1 MYKKAVKNC
10 AVWRA
15 AINARE
21 DQVETKDY
29 FKIVNDAYKTENNE
43 LIESEIK
50 RAVQLAKENEGEDSA
65 VYSAMLSELGGL
77 YRGLTR
83 FNECLDCFNR
93 AADVMKAA
101 RGADSADYATCI
113 NNRASTYRLM
123 GRFDEAQ
130 EELEKCL
137 EIYEKSVGKK
147 HILYSAA
154 LNNLGMVALN
164 REDTDSAMEYL
175 TEAAD
180 ILKELPGHLFEY
192 GSSLANTAEL
202 HRLMGRYREAEENL
216 LKAKAVYDTELN
228 DTYTSHYHAI
238 LNSLG
243 LVCLATHRY
252 KEAEEWFEKALA
264 ACERYFGRDHRE
276 YRSTEH
282 NLAVV
287 RSLMNNDIG
296 DSPLC

>member
-1 MYKKAVKNC
+1 MEIK
-10 AVWRA
+10 
-15 AINARE
+15 E
-21 DQVETKDY
+21 Y
-29 FKIVNDAYKTENNE
+29 FGIVDSAYKTEDNAF
-43 LIESEIK
+43 IESEIK
-50 RAVQLAKENEGEDSA
+50 RACELARQNEGEGSA

-77 YRGLTR
+77 YRGLNR
-83 FNECLDCFNR
+83 FDECLDCFT
-93 AADVMKAA
+93 KAA
-101 RGADSADYATCI
+101 EIMKTAKGADSADYATCI
-113 NNRASTYRLM
+113 NNRASTYRMM
-123 GRFDEAQ
+123 GRFDDAQ
-130 EELEKCL
+130 DELEKCL
-137 EIYEKSVGKK
+137 RIYEKSVGKK

-164 REDTDSAMEYL
+164 REDTDAAMEYL

-202 HRLMGRYREAEENL
+202 YRLLGRYKEAEDNL

-243 LVCLATHRY
+243 LVCMATNRY
-252 KEAEEWFEKALA
+252 KEAEDWFVKALA

-282 NLAVV
+282 NLEVV
-287 RSLMNNDIG
+287 RNLIKGPDRGMI
-296 DSPLC
+296 

>member
-1 MYKKAVKNC
+1 MDV
-10 AVWRA
+10 
-15 AINARE
+15 
-21 DQVETKDY
+21 KDY
-29 FKIVNDAYKTENNE
+29 FAIVDGAYKTENNE
-43 LIESEIK
+43 FIESEIK
-50 RAVQLAKENEGEDSA
+50 RAVELARKNEGEDSA
-65 VYSAMLSELGGL
+65 IYSAMLSELGGL

-83 FNECLDCFNR
+83 FDECLECFEK
-93 AADVMKAA
+93 AAEVMKTAK
-101 RGADSADYATCI
+101 GADSADYATCI
-113 NNRASTYRLM
+113 NNHASTYRLM

-130 EELEKCL
+130 KELEECL
-137 EIYEKSVGKK
+137 AIYEKSVGKK

-202 HRLMGRYREAEENL
+202 CRLLGRYDEAEEKL

-243 LVCLATHRY
+243 LVCMATHRY
-252 KEAEEWFEKALA
+252 KEAEDWFGQALT
-264 ACERYFGRDHRE
+264 ACARYFNTEHRE
-276 YRSTEH
+276 YKSTQH
-282 NLAVV
+282 NLEVV
-287 RSLMNNDIG
+287 RNLMKGPTG
-296 DSPLC
+296 DDLI

>member
-10 AVWRA
+10 AVWR
-15 AINARE
+15 RMQE
-21 DQVETKDY
+21 DAVETKDY
-29 FKIVNDAYKTENNE
+29 FKIVDDAYKTENNE
-43 LIESEIK
+43 FIESEIK
-50 RAVQLAKENEGEDSA
+50 RAVKLAAENEGEDSA

-83 FNECLDCFNR
+83 FDECLECFTK
-93 AADVMKAA
+93 AAEVMKKA

-154 LNNLGMVALN
+154 LNNLGMLALN
-164 REDTDSAMEYL
+164 QEDTEAAMQYL

-180 ILKELPGHLFEY
+180 ILRELPGHLFEY

-202 HRLMGRYREAEENL
+202 CRLLGRYDEAEEKL

-243 LVCLATHRY
+243 LVCMATHRY
-252 KEAEEWFEKALA
+252 REAEEWFEKALT
-264 ACERYFGRDHRE
+264 ACARYFNTEHRE
-276 YRSTEH
+276 YKSTEH

-287 RSLMNNDIG
+287 RSLMKNDTG

>member
-1 MYKKAVKNC
+1 MEVK
-10 AVWRA
+10 
-15 AINARE
+15 E
-21 DQVETKDY
+21 Y
-29 FKIVNDAYKTENNE
+29 FDIVDKAYKTEDNAV
-43 LIESEIK
+43 IESEIK
-50 RAVQLAKENEGEDSA
+50 RACELARQNEGESSA
-65 VYSAMLSELGGL
+65 VYSAMLSELGGF
-77 YRGLTR
+77 YRGMTR
-83 FNECLDCFNR
+83 FDECLDCFTR
-93 AADVMKAA
+93 AAEIMKVAK
-101 RGADSADYATCI
+101 GADSADYATCI

-123 GRFDEAQ
+123 GRFDDAQ

-164 REDTDSAMEYL
+164 REDTDAAMEYL
-175 TEAAD
+175 TESAD

-202 HRLMGRYREAEENL
+202 YRLLGRYEEAEDNL

-243 LVCLATHRY
+243 LVCMATHRY
-252 KEAEEWFEKALA
+252 KEAEEWFEKALT
-264 ACERYFGRDHRE
+264 ACARYFNTEHRE
-276 YRSTEH
+276 YKSTEH
-282 NLAVV
+282 NLEVV
-287 RSLMNNDIG
+287 RNIMKGPDRSDL
-296 DSPLC
+296 